1 MYAIKRFVY
10 ECSSRIS
17 LPVIMISPVLFF
29 FTLFCILDENFLSS
43 DIQAVALLWTLVGI
57 SLLCFFC
64 MRRDIETGPNIMFG
78 LGSVQLVVLV
88 AACLSMF
95 AVVREDSNTP
105 RTQLSAGQADE
116 MNQLIMRGMR

>member
-1 MYAIKRFVY
+1 
-10 ECSSRIS
+10 
-17 LPVIMISPVLFF
+17 
-29 FTLFCILDENFLSS
+29 
-43 DIQAVALLWTLVGI
+43 
-57 SLLCFFC
+57 

-78 LGSVQLVVLV
+78 LGTVQLVVLV